1 MFSLIPRCP
10 RAALLALPL
19 ALALLAPP
27 AGAQVA
33 PKISMEQLEKMF
45 ADMRTQTHW
54 NIDGPMLWGYYF
66 LDGDRVKLDVL
77 SNVLVGQGYR
87 LVGLQKINGREMWR
101 LHVEKVE
108 VQSPQALYRRDVE
121 LEALA
126 RKYAI
131 ASYDGMD
138 VGPVPADAASASAA
152 ASTAS
157 R

>member
-1 MFSLIPRCP
+1 MFLPISRLH

-19 ALALLAPP
+19 ALAAFAPS

-33 PKISMEQLEKMF
+33 PRISMEQLEKMF
-45 ADMRTQTHW
+45 SNMRTQTHW

-77 SNVLVGQGYR
+77 SNALVGQGYR
-87 LVGLQKINGREMWR
+87 LVGLQKINGREAWR

-108 VQSPQALYRRDVE
+108 VQSPQTLYRRDVE

-138 VGPVPADAASASAA
+138 VGPAAADAAPAA
-152 ASTAS
+152 ASPAS

>member
-1 MFSLIPRCP
+1 MFSLIPCLH

-19 ALALLAPP
+19 ALAAFAPP

-33 PKISMEQLEKMF
+33 PKISAQQLEKMF
-45 ADMRTQTHW
+45 ANMRTQTHW

-77 SNVLVGQGYR
+77 SNALVGQGYR
-87 LVGLQKINGREMWR
+87 LVAFQKVNGREVWR

-108 VQSPQALYRRDVE
+108 VQSPQTLYRRDVE

-138 VGPVPADAASASAA
+138 VGPAPADAAPAA
-152 ASTAS
+152 ASVAS